1 MAWLLRE
8 GMASMDDKTK
18 WARTL
23 RHAYEFQDVPMRG
36 GAFLQAVVLDHLGP
50 HRAPVTGR

>member
-1 MAWLLRE
+1 
-8 GMASMDDKTK
+8 MDDKTK